1 MRRSAKVLLS
11 AGGVLVLT
19 AAGLAWLVATPS
31 GQQML
36 LRTALPLVPGLKAGS
51 IEGGFFDLTITDLS
65 YEMPGLTAGADRIT
79 LRLDRD
85 ALLSERRIAVT
96 KLEIL
101 HPHGVLDSA
110 SLPPSD
116 PSAPSADTGPV
127 TMPWPVSLDNA
138 EITSLDFTADG
149 TKVTLA
155 YFGASASWIGEA
167 LSVKPLRIRSL
178 AVALPGSEKTAEE
191 RAEED
196 RKVAERRAAE
206 IKAKFEARKPVI
218 TFDATALN
226 KMFADLFSKPLLTEL
241 PEVSLPFSLDVSEFE
256 ATNLKLAGAS
266 PVVIDELRLDA
277 SMKASEVEIRRL
289 DLKMP
294 EATGSLK
301 GRARLSGKWP
311 LDLRANTR
319 LSVAPVR
326 GEKADVTLVGEV
338 MGKVSLAAVA
348 EGPVPAKFLLAAD
361 PATAGLPFSVTLVSP
376 SLKLPLEGAN
386 PADLISLSAFSL
398 RMSGD
403 VRNWKLDAGLGVKAP
418 GTPSATAGLKGRG
431 TLTSLT
437 LDELTAKTAG
447 GTGRVTGEITWVD
460 ALRWRGDM
468 KLANLDVSHFAP
480 SVKAVLSGSSRTS
493 GRIDKKGWSVE
504 LPEFDVK
511 GRIDN
516 AALDVHGSAIAQSPM
531 KVYVPD
537 VSVSLDAN
545 KLTGRAMLDGK
556 NIKADIKVDAP
567 DLGRNMKELAGSAS
581 GFVTIG
587 GTLSEPVA
595 KADLT
600 ATGLRYGDA
609 VRLEA
614 LMLRGDI
621 SAKPSGEVGG
631 SMMLYASNG
640 ALSESLVLHDIVAR
654 LEGTDRKHELTVNL
668 SGEPVNAELKLAG
681 AFDTKSLVWK
691 GTLSNGTVSTPIGS
705 WHQDKAAGLVY
716 KASSSEAVLEPH
728 CWVGKPGDVCID
740 DKLRAGEK
748 GSATLRLRKWELDVL
763 KPWLP
768 PLTTVAGTVNGTAKA
783 KWDLSSGSL
792 PEIDALVDAGGM
804 TVTQTTGEE
813 PLVVHL
819 DTVSLKART
828 DKSRASAE
836 LDVKIRDN
844 ADLKATV
851 AVIDPAETRRLDGRI
866 LFNGGDLSI
875 VNTLIGSDEKVE
887 GRLNVDVALS
897 GTLLKPLLNGG
908 IALTDARVSEGAVP
922 LVMKPS
928 NIRID
933 FAGDTSTLEG
943 RLETSQGALDLAGDA
958 QWRDMAHPTA
968 NVHASGSDILITVP
982 PYAKVTVSPDVSLAA
997 SSERVTLNG
1006 RIEVPA
1012 AQITVADL
1020 PATATGVSSDEVLL
1034 DRHMKPKV
1042 SKTATIP
1049 IDSNI
1054 VVHMGDQIFIDAFG
1068 LKAKLSGDLKVTQDA
1083 RRGLGLNGQVNVDDG
1098 RFHAYGQDL
1107 IVRTGH
1113 VIFAGA
1119 PSRPQ
1124 LNIEAIRNP
1133 EAIEDDVTAGIR
1145 VTGNA
1150 MRPKVTV
1157 FSEPALSQQQAL
1169 SYLLRG
1175 QGLDTSSDDNSM
1187 ITSAL
1192 VGLGVSQTGRIIG
1205 EIGDAV
1211 GIKDLGVDTA
1221 GVGESSQVVVSGYIL
1236 PGLQL
1241 KYGVG
1246 IFDSLATITLR
1257 YRLMPRLYL
1266 EAASG
1271 VNQAFDV
1278 LYSFEY

>member
-36 LRTALPLVPGLKAGS
+36 LRTTLPLVPGLKAGS

-110 SLPPSD
+110 SLPSSD

-218 TFDATALN
+218 TFDATELN

-386 PADLISLSAFSL
+386 PADLTSLSAFSL

-504 LPEFDVK
+504 LP
-511 GRIDN
+511 
-516 AALDVHGSAIAQSPM
+516 
-531 KVYVPD
+531 
-537 VSVSLDAN
+537 
-545 KLTGRAMLDGK
+545 
-556 NIKADIKVDAP
+556 
-567 DLGRNMKELAGSAS
+567 
-581 GFVTIG
+581 
-587 GTLSEPVA
+587 
-595 KADLT
+595 
-600 ATGLRYGDA
+600 
-609 VRLEA
+609 
-614 LMLRGDI
+614 
-621 SAKPSGEVGG
+621 
-631 SMMLYASNG
+631 
-640 ALSESLVLHDIVAR
+640 
-654 LEGTDRKHELTVNL
+654 
-668 SGEPVNAELKLAG
+668 
-681 AFDTKSLVWK
+681 
-691 GTLSNGTVSTPIGS
+691 
-705 WHQDKAAGLVY
+705 
-716 KASSSEAVLEPH
+716 
-728 CWVGKPGDVCID
+728 
-740 DKLRAGEK
+740 
-748 GSATLRLRKWELDVL
+748 
-763 KPWLP
+763 
-768 PLTTVAGTVNGTAKA
+768 
-783 KWDLSSGSL
+783 
-792 PEIDALVDAGGM
+792 
-804 TVTQTTGEE
+804 
-813 PLVVHL
+813 
-819 DTVSLKART
+819 
-828 DKSRASAE
+828 
-836 LDVKIRDN
+836 
-844 ADLKATV
+844 
-851 AVIDPAETRRLDGRI
+851 
-866 LFNGGDLSI
+866 
-875 VNTLIGSDEKVE
+875 
-887 GRLNVDVALS
+887 
-897 GTLLKPLLNGG
+897 
-908 IALTDARVSEGAVP
+908 
-922 LVMKPS
+922 
-928 NIRID
+928 
-933 FAGDTSTLEG
+933 
-943 RLETSQGALDLAGDA
+943 
-958 QWRDMAHPTA
+958 
-968 NVHASGSDILITVP
+968 
-982 PYAKVTVSPDVSLAA
+982 
-997 SSERVTLNG
+997 
-1006 RIEVPA
+1006 
-1012 AQITVADL
+1012 
-1020 PATATGVSSDEVLL
+1020 
-1034 DRHMKPKV
+1034 
-1042 SKTATIP
+1042 
-1049 IDSNI
+1049 
-1054 VVHMGDQIFIDAFG
+1054 
-1068 LKAKLSGDLKVTQDA
+1068 
-1083 RRGLGLNGQVNVDDG
+1083 
-1098 RFHAYGQDL
+1098 
-1107 IVRTGH
+1107 
-1113 VIFAGA
+1113 
-1119 PSRPQ
+1119 
-1124 LNIEAIRNP
+1124 
-1133 EAIEDDVTAGIR
+1133 
-1145 VTGNA
+1145 
-1150 MRPKVTV
+1150 
-1157 FSEPALSQQQAL
+1157 
-1169 SYLLRG
+1169 
-1175 QGLDTSSDDNSM
+1175 
-1187 ITSAL
+1187 
-1192 VGLGVSQTGRIIG
+1192 
-1205 EIGDAV
+1205 
-1211 GIKDLGVDTA
+1211 
-1221 GVGESSQVVVSGYIL
+1221 
-1236 PGLQL
+1236 
-1241 KYGVG
+1241 
-1246 IFDSLATITLR
+1246 
-1257 YRLMPRLYL
+1257 
-1266 EAASG
+1266 
-1271 VNQAFDV
+1271 
-1278 LYSFEY
+1278 